1 MYVPKS
7 ETYGKMV
14 IEARSNDAVVG
25 KSFIVV
31 RDTNVVRWI
40 QEEAERTGKF
50 ESAIIR
56 RCFET
61 GAAIEMV
68 KSRHTADLAAA

>member
-14 IEARSNDAVVG
+14 LEPRSNDAVVG

-31 RDTNVVRWI
+31 RDTEVVRWI

-61 GAAIEMV
+61 GAAIEMENARRA
-68 KSRHTADLAAA
+68 SLQAA